1 MKITLRK
8 ADAIQKLI
16 NEKINES
23 PLATKV
29 TINRFDVPS
38 EKFDQAVAKF
48 KKVYAQKVVLLEVL
62 YVIRKKVATAG
73 AKAGIA
79 DLLAERALLDKS
91 VLLLKPL
98 ADMEEFAPS
107 VGTLALQHEDLVEE
121 KSGKSEYRGR
131 RESFEVSI
139 VDRNEV
145 STWTQMISESRKA
158 KQALSDRL
166 LDLNVRTEIELE
178 PDVEQVLHKHG
189 II

>member
-29 TINRFDVPS
+29 TINRFDVPV

-48 KKVYAQKVVLLEVL
+48 KKVYDQKVVLLEVL

-107 VGTLALQHEDLVEE
+107 VGTLALQHEDLLND
-121 KSGKSEYRGR
+121 KGDASRFHGR
-131 RESFEVSI
+131 RESFDVSI

-145 STWTQMISESRKA
+145 TTWVEMIAQSRKA
-158 KQALSDRL
+158 KQTLSDKL
-166 LDLNVRTEIELE
+166 LDLNVRTEIELG
-178 PDVEQVLHKHG
+178 PDTEAVLHRYG
-189 II
+189 LI